1 MGLASV
7 GTLASRFAASITA
20 TGSRFATA
28 ITTPCAFVLSE
39 NGKVRFAA
47 RSKPLI
53 DANAWIAPRMGVPP
67 GTVSQRARAGQEAG
81 REHTDAEIWFAN
93 WERGGALAEEA
104 RHLTKW
110 DQTLSLLWFESGE
123 VPALPHPRRF
133 HRWEADAPERHGNS
147 LDDDEYIEE
156 LGDHLRWPTR
166 RRRR

>member
-1 MGLASV
+1 MILRLLAR
-7 GTLASRFAASITA
+7 GR
-20 TGSRFATA
+20 TGRRTA
-28 ITTPCAFVLSE
+28 IPARTVETPRRSSVNLFKGHTT
-39 NGKVRFAA
+39 